1 MDALTG
7 PNRKS
12 APIKSQFV
20 QFNEALTH
28 CAFFQYQIYIVFHA
42 RENSLQR
49 IPGSAESTSAYVFIC
64 PRHCNCVSCL
74 LVNIAT
80 LPHNTIHHKRVF
92 FVLVCWCLLLL
103 CPLIRPLRRKNL
115 AAGKHTFVHTYDD
128 EWGGD
133 DDDDDDADAV
143 PSIVVSLL
151 CSYLYAQLME
161 SPQCLRFGSCDTYCM
176 LNSPKISSTTKR
188 TEIGPIDQPSKGG
201 GLAPI
206 YTSLAGR
213 RNGSSRSAYARQIM
227 CNICSGGSLMTS
239 SVSIIAQIIVKM

>member
-20 QFNEALTH
+20 QFNESLTH

-49 IPGSAESTSAYVFIC
+49 IPRSAESTSAYVFIC

-115 AAGKHTFVHTYDD
+115 DAGKHTFVHTYGN

-151 CSYLYAQLME
+151 YSYLYAQLME

-176 LNSPKISSTTKR
+176 LNSPQNKFHDQTDRNWAHRPTVEGRGISTDLYV
-188 TEIGPIDQPSKGG
+188 I
-201 GLAPI
+201 
-206 YTSLAGR
+206 
-213 RNGSSRSAYARQIM
+213 SRQAKWE
-227 CNICSGGSLMTS
+227 L
-239 SVSIIAQIIVKM
+239 SIRLRPPNNV